1 MCPHPPTIFL
11 NSEMKLQQQKS
22 PKHLTSRHSS
32 IFSLVIN
39 SNLYKFKHSS
49 SCQQIYFEVYKKILF
64 WPHNVK
70 WEKENGS
77 SFKREIVELF
87 D

>member
-1 MCPHPPTIFL
+1 
-11 NSEMKLQQQKS
+11 MKLQQQKS
-22 PKHLTSRHSS
+22 PKHLILRHSS

-49 SCQQIYFEVYKKILF
+49 SCQQIYFKVFRKILF
-64 WPHNVK
+64 LPCNVK

-77 SFKREIVELF
+77 FFKRKLIEFLDYWINHSAV
-87 D
+87 